1 MLLRFLKGG
10 RILKIAISIFLFTV
24 SQNSLPHMTLK
35 ITTVSENMMDQG
47 FVNMLSYKISQKP
60 LFAFKDIFKTH

>member
-1 MLLRFLKGG
+1 
-10 RILKIAISIFLFTV
+10 
-24 SQNSLPHMTLK
+24 
-35 ITTVSENMMDQG
+35 MMDQG